1 MIKIADDI
9 IEEIL
14 FTFFFGLKF
23 STHTHGTSHSC
34 YDNDDCGQ
42 QFRHLR
48 EGIRKYFIDD
58 D

>member
-1 MIKIADDI
+1 MIKIADDVA
-9 IEEIL
+9 EEIL

-23 STHTHGTSHSC
+23 THTHGTIHSR
-34 YDNDDCGQ
+34 YDDDDCGQ

-48 EGIRKYFIDD
+48 KGIRKYFIDD